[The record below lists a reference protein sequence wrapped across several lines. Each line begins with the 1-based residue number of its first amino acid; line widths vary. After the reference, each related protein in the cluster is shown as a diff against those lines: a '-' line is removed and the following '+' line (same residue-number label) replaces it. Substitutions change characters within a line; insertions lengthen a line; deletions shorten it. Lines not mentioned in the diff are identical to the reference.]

1 MDFGLFG
8 IGVWE
13 LLVIGLIALI
23 VLGPKQMIRMA
34 RQAGELLR
42 QFQQV
47 WLEASKTIDKELR
60 AIEDDTS
67 DLGSLGKEIESLPK
81 DIKSAVTVSIPGNGG
96 TPTIRPPDAS
106 TPAPTPAKPTA
117 APTPPSAWGSSP
129 PPLTPQTTTG
139 PASQSPN
146 PPTGQPADTPETQSP
161 SLPAARPQT
170 RYPAWT
176 SKPNN

>member
-1 MDFGLFG
+1 MDFGFFG

-34 RQAGELLR
+34 RRAGELLR

-47 WLEASKTIDKELR
+47 WQEASRTIDKELR
-60 AIEDDTS
+60 AIEEDTG
-67 DLGSLGKEIESLPK
+67 DLGSLGKEIESLAK
-81 DIKSAVTVSIPGNGG
+81 DVKSAMTVNIPDNGD

-106 TPAPTPAKPTA
+106 TPTPTPAKPTA
-117 APTPPSAWGSSP
+117 ASTPSSAWISSPTPLSPQSS
-129 PPLTPQTTTG
+129 TE

-146 PPTGQPADTPETQSP
+146 QPAGQPAEPVDTQSP
-161 SLPAARPQT
+161 SHPATRPQT

-176 SKPNN
+176 SKLNN